1 MSSRVT
7 GVVLIYALFAAGWI
21 LFSDSLVALLLTD
34 PEYVLIASTLKG
46 WAFVGVT
53 SLLLWGLLRRFPG
66 HTAQAEVEAGSLA
79 ESGQLVTHPL
89 ELEPGGEEAGSLGAL
104 SGAHDR

>member
-1 MSSRVT
+1 MAVSSRVT

-21 LFSDSLVALLLTD
+21 LFSDSLLALLLTD

-66 HTAQAEVEAGSLA
+66 HTAQA
-79 ESGQLVTHPL
+79 
-89 ELEPGGEEAGSLGAL
+89 
-104 SGAHDR
+104 

>member
-34 PEYVLIASTLKG
+34 PEYVLIVSTLKG

-66 HTAQAEVEAGSLA
+66 HTAQA
-79 ESGQLVTHPL
+79 
-89 ELEPGGEEAGSLGAL
+89 
-104 SGAHDR
+104 

>member
-46 WAFVGVT
+46 WAFVG
-53 SLLLWGLLRRFPG
+53 GD
-66 HTAQAEVEAGSLA
+66 LA
-79 ESGQLVTHPL
+79 AAVGPAAPVSRPHG
-89 ELEPGGEEAGSLGAL
+89 PGGGRGRQPAHGVAAVCL
-104 SGAHDR
+104 SGAGGWWRWARPVW